1 MQRTQLLLRLG
12 LACGVFLLASAVVTT
27 AQSALAER
35 RAARK
40 AALLAKYDLNG
51 DGQISRDERRQVKA
65 ADRAARAAA
74 KAERK
79 KKKSEPAPAS
89 GLAV

>member
-1 MQRTQLLLRLG
+1 M
-12 LACGVFLLASAVVTT
+12 VASAVVTT

-51 DGQISRDERRQVKA
+51 DGQVSRDERRQVKA

-79 KKKSEPAPAS
+79 KKKVEPAPTSPS
-89 GLAV
+89 GLVV

>member
-1 MQRTQLLLRLG
+1 MG
-12 LACGVFLLASAVVTT
+12 SAIVST

-51 DGQISRDERRQVKA
+51 DGQISRSERRQVKA
-65 ADRAARAAA
+65 EERAARAAA
-74 KAERK
+74 KAARK
-79 KKKSEPAPAS
+79 KKKTPPAPET